1 MKNVLIVLLIVLCS
15 IWLLWI
21 KLHQAGM
28 IETATASTP
37 DTSSNVIS
45 KPKTEREFYQALNRL
60 IRVFESDL
68 TLENL
73 TPITTALNTDLPRT
87 RLEDRYRLYTQL
99 EQAIDAYT
107 SQLNTEHADVLER
120 SAALR
125 LQLAQQ
131 LESAQQADAPQPPS
145 DPNSSTNAAA
155 STEATVTTTSD
166 AVASPRAY
174 GDSEPA
180 NIATQQATPP
190 SRQSTQVAVAQQWP
204 EFLKQGLSSKQQQLL
219 DELAKQQIEIAYAGE
234 GDFVFRLNPS
244 YWVEHVAP
252 HLPKADQVYFQQL
265 AEQAQ
270 QPYAADAS
278 LLISWLQLGA
288 RAQVWGQYVQDYP
301 AAHFVE
307 SAQANA
313 DRYLSVLLVGMD
325 NTPTQQQGVL
335 LPEVSAAYAQL
346 MQQYPN
352 SRLSKTLRLFEQ
364 QLAEQPEDVPAAAR
378 RAIALAKDQISR

>member
-28 IETATASTP
+28 TETATASTP

-107 SQLNTEHADVLER
+107 SQLNTEYADVLER

-131 LESAQQADAPQPPS
+131 LESAQQADAPQP
-145 DPNSSTNAAA
+145 
-155 STEATVTTTSD
+155 VQ
-166 AVASPRAY
+166 R
-174 GDSEPA
+174 
-180 NIATQQATPP
+180 
-190 SRQSTQVAVAQQWP
+190 
-204 EFLKQGLSSKQQQLL
+204 LL
-219 DELAKQQIEIAYAGE
+219 
-234 GDFVFRLNPS
+234 
-244 YWVEHVAP
+244 
-252 HLPKADQVYFQQL
+252 
-265 AEQAQ
+265 
-270 QPYAADAS
+270 
-278 LLISWLQLGA
+278 
-288 RAQVWGQYVQDYP
+288 
-301 AAHFVE
+301 
-307 SAQANA
+307 
-313 DRYLSVLLVGMD
+313 
-325 NTPTQQQGVL
+325 
-335 LPEVSAAYAQL
+335 
-346 MQQYPN
+346 
-352 SRLSKTLRLFEQ
+352 
-364 QLAEQPEDVPAAAR
+364 
-378 RAIALAKDQISR
+378 